1 MTGMDRRARVI
12 QSPDYNGIDFVEV
25 ADYSQLVLRVHFLNA
40 VELAPLT
47 SEPTITGGER
57 IPTVAVKPIQPGD
70 WGFDE
75 GHLVLRLTV
84 AAPGDFSTYT
94 LTIASPRFDPYFDH
108 AAFSFKALC
117 ESDLDCEAPPAPC
130 PPPADAVPPIDYLA
144 KDFLSLRQ
152 ALLDFSALRYRQ
164 WQERSEADFGMMF
177 AEALSAVADDLSY
190 TQDRLVAEAALA
202 TATQRRS
209 AIRHA
214 GLVDYTPGPALSA
227 SVMLQFDVAPGTTS
241 IPAGLAVVARAPDG
255 TPIYFE
261 TGPALLRRLLD
272 PVTGAPGGPPPRYPV
287 SALWNSDRIAAYWF
301 DDSQR
306 CLMAGATEMYV
317 LGRGYGFTAGQAVLI
332 RTSGATTADPP
343 LLQIVTL
350 TAVDEQCD
358 HIFTRVPTPGG
369 PPFMTCPTSPPAA
382 QEPTAVTHLVWG
394 SADKLTAN
402 RALTVTTIVGNVV
415 PATQGLTVAGESFVV
430 TAPPPGGPAA
440 NATIVR
446 TGPRPTQAD
455 GTPGTPIPLQLYS
468 LARGPAAWLAGG
480 GASDGGEGAGAG
492 AQPEI
497 LLVQQGAVGGAAV
510 WSWNRQLVDAGSFD
524 RAYTLDAARFTPIA
538 RNSDQSL
545 QYDYAGDGGDTI
557 RFGGNSFGIL
567 PGDGTCFTVTY
578 RIGAGASGNVAG
590 SAINQLAPG
599 SAAAGIMAVTNPL
612 PATGGADPETLSS
625 IRLSAPQAFRA
636 RQFRAVLPADYD
648 AAARTLSWVQRTGT
662 TYRWTGSWLTVFT
675 AVDPLG
681 SETIPID
688 LRTDLIAL
696 LNRYRMAGYEAY
708 APDPEYVS
716 IDLSVTVCA
725 APTVFDGDVEDG
737 VLAVLNPGGQ
747 PGGGFFNVNNFT
759 FGQPLERSA
768 LEAAIQRVAGV
779 AGVRCIQ
786 YRLRNRLGGPVEMG
800 DQVTVGT
807 SQIIRC
813 DNDASLPE
821 HGSIHV
827 AVSGG
832 R

>member
-1 MTGMDRRARVI
+1 MTSKDRRTRVI
-12 QSPDYNGIDFVEV
+12 QSPDYNGIDFVEI
-25 ADYSQLVLRVHFLNA
+25 ADPSQLLLRVHFLNV

-47 SEPTITGGER
+47 SEPTITGGES
-57 IPTVAVKPIQPGD
+57 IPTVAVEPVQPGG

-75 GHLVLRLTV
+75 GHLVLQLKV

-94 LTIASPRFDPYFDH
+94 LTIASPLLDPYFDH

-117 ESDLDCEAPPAPC
+117 PSDLDCETPPAAC
-130 PPPADAVPPIDYLA
+130 PPLVGDVPPIDYLA
-144 KDFLSLRQ
+144 KDFLSFRQ
-152 ALLDFSALRYRQ
+152 ALLDFSALRYPQ

-190 TQDRLVAEAALA
+190 TQDRFVAEAALA

-227 SVMLQFDVAPGTTS
+227 GVMLQFDVAPGTPT
-241 IPAGLAVVARAPDG
+241 IPAGLAAVARAPDG
-255 TPIYFE
+255 TPVYFE
-261 TGPALLRRLLD
+261 TGPALLQRLLD
-272 PVTGAPGGPPPRYPV
+272 PVTGAAGGPPPQYPV
-287 SALWNSDRIAAYWF
+287 SSLWNSDRIKAYWF
-301 DDSQR
+301 DDSHR
-306 CLMAGATEMYV
+306 CLMAGATDMYV
-317 LGRGYGFTAGQAVLI
+317 LGRGYGFTVGQAVLI
-332 RTSGATTADPP
+332 RTPGATTADPP

-350 TAVDEQCD
+350 TAVDEQRD
-358 HIFTRVPTPGG
+358 RIFTRTPTPGG
-369 PPFMTCPTSPPAA
+369 PPFMTCPTSPPASE
-382 QEPTAVTHLVWG
+382 EPTAVTHLVWG
-394 SADKLTAN
+394 SADRLTEN
-402 RALTVTTIVGNVV
+402 RDLTVTTVVGNLV
-415 PATQGLTVAGESFVV
+415 PAIQGLTVAGERFVV
-430 TAPPPGGPAA
+430 AAPPFGGPAT
-440 NATIVR
+440 ATIVR

-455 GTPGTPIPLQLYS
+455 GTPGAPFPLQLYS
-468 LARGPAAWLAGG
+468 LARGPVAWLAGG
-480 GASDGGEGAGAG
+480 SDNDAEGAGAG
-492 AQPEI
+492 AQPE
-497 LLVQQGAVGGAAV
+497 LLLLQEGAVGAAAV
-510 WSWNRQLVDAGSFD
+510 WKGSRKIVDAGAFD
-524 RAYTLDAARFTPIA
+524 RAYTLDAVRLAAIA

-557 RFGGNSFGIL
+557 RFGGNGFGIL
-567 PGDGTCFTVTY
+567 PDDGTYFTVTY
-578 RIGAGASGNVAG
+578 RIGAGAGGNVAG
-590 SAINQLAPG
+590 GAVNQLAPG
-599 SAAAGIMAVTNPL
+599 SAAAGILTVTNPL
-612 PATGGADPETLSS
+612 PAAGGADPETLDS

-636 RQFRAVLPADYD
+636 RQLRAVLPADYD
-648 AAARTLSWVQRTGT
+648 AAASTLSWVQRAGT

-681 SETIPID
+681 SETIPVD

-696 LNRYRMAGYEAY
+696 LNRYRMAGYEVY

-725 APTVFDGDVEDG
+725 APTAFDGDVEGG
-737 VLAVLNPGGQ
+737 VLTALNPGGR

-768 LEAAIQRVAGV
+768 LEAVIQRVAGV
-779 AGVRCIQ
+779 AGVLCIQ
-786 YRLRNRLGGPVEMG
+786 YRLRDRLGGLVEMG

-807 SQIIRC
+807 NQIIRC

>member
-1 MTGMDRRARVI
+1 MDRRTRVI
-12 QSPDYNGIDFVEV
+12 QSPDYNGIDFVEI
-25 ADYSQLVLRVHFLNA
+25 ADPSQLVLRVHFLNA

-47 SEPTITGGER
+47 SEPTITGGES
-57 IPTVAVKPIQPGD
+57 IPSVAVAPVKPSD

-75 GHLVLRLTV
+75 GHLVLVLMV
-84 AAPGDFSTYT
+84 AALGDFSTYT
-94 LTIASPRFDPYFDH
+94 LAIASPRLDPYFDH

-117 ESDLDCEAPPAPC
+117 PSDLDCEAPAVPC
-130 PPPADAVPPIDYLA
+130 PPLAGDLPPIDYLA
-144 KDFLSLRQ
+144 KDFLSFRQ
-152 ALLDFSALRYRQ
+152 ALLDFSALRYPQ

-190 TQDRLVAEAALA
+190 TQDRTVTEAALV

-209 AIRHA
+209 ALRHA
-214 GLVDYTPGPALSA
+214 GLVDYIPGPALSA
-227 SVMLQFDVAPGTTS
+227 GVMLQFDVAPGTNA
-241 IPAGLAVVARAPDG
+241 IPAGLTVVARAPDS
-255 TPIYFE
+255 TPVYFE
-261 TGPALLRRLLD
+261 TGPALLQRLLD
-272 PVTGAPGGPPPRYPV
+272 PVTGEPGGPPPRYPV
-287 SALWNSDRIAAYWF
+287 SALWNSGRINAYWF

-332 RTSGATTADPP
+332 QTPGATTADPP

-350 TAVDEQCD
+350 TAIDEQCD
-358 HIFTRVPTPGG
+358 RIFTRAPTPGG

-394 SADKLTAN
+394 SADKLSAN
-402 RALTVTTIVGNVV
+402 RDLTATTVVGNLV
-415 PATQGLTVAGESFVV
+415 PATQGLTIADESFVL

-440 NATIVR
+440 TVTIVR

-455 GTPGTPIPLQLYS
+455 GTPGTPFPLQLYS
-468 LARGPAAWLAGG
+468 LARGPVAWLAGG
-480 GASDGGEGAGAG
+480 SASDGGEGAGAG

-497 LLVQQGAVGGAAV
+497 LLVQQGAVGAAAV
-510 WSWNRQLVDAGSFD
+510 WSWSPQLVDAGAFD
-524 RAYTLDAARFTPIA
+524 RAYTLDAARFVPIA

-557 RFGGNSFGIL
+557 RFGGNGFGIL
-567 PGDGTCFTVTY
+567 PDDGTYFTVTY
-578 RIGAGASGNVAG
+578 RIGAGAGGNIAG
-590 SAINQLAPG
+590 GAINQLAPG
-599 SAAAGIMAVTNPL
+599 SAAAGILAVTNLL

-636 RQFRAVLPADYD
+636 RQFRAVLPADYE
-648 AAARTLSWVQRTGT
+648 AAARTLPWVQRAGT

-681 SETIPID
+681 SETIPVD

-708 APDPEYVS
+708 APDPQYVS

-725 APTVFDGDVEDG
+725 APTAFDGDVEGG
-737 VLAVLNPGGQ
+737 VLAALNPDGQ
-747 PGGGFFNVNNFT
+747 PAGGFFNVNNFT
-759 FGQPLERSA
+759 FGQPIERSA
-768 LEAAIQRVAGV
+768 LEAAIQKVAGV

-786 YRLRNRLGGPVEMG
+786 YRLRNRLGGLVEMG
-800 DQVTVGT
+800 DQVTVGAN
-807 SQIIRC
+807 QIIRC